1 MMTSRTRLAK
11 ELKEISKDKDPTIR
25 LAPDGENLLRWT
37 AQLQGPSETP
47 FETGTFTVSFVVPE
61 SYPLAP
67 PKASFVT
74 KIFHP
79 NVHFKTGEICLDIL
93 KTAWSPAWTLHSVC
107 RAILALMCNPEPDSP
122 LNCDAG
128 NMLRAGD
135 DIAYWSMARM
145 YTVDAAGGTCPAD
158 PYFPPVTENAET
170 DRWWWEKTSS
180 SLLSEGGSDQKDDA
194 GGGGGAEAAGAGTTP
209 TGPDERGAGVGGA
222 VGAGVGPTAG
232 ASGSGSGSGSGG
244 RGGNFAAADTAAG
257 RAAAAAQVDA
267 RAAAA
272 AAAAARFHASAAASR
287 AALKAADEAGGK
299 AGQ

>member
-1 MMTSRTRLAK
+1 MK
-11 ELKEISKDKDPTIR
+11 ELKEVSRDKDPTIV
-25 LAPDGENLLRWT
+25 LSPDGENLFKWT
-37 AQLQGPSETP
+37 AQLQGPLETP
-47 FETGTFTVSFVVPE
+47 FETGTFLVSFTVPE
-61 SYPLAP
+61 AYPLAP

-107 RAILALMCNPEPDSP
+107 RAILALLCNPEPDSP

-135 DIAYWSMARM
+135 DLGYWSMARM
-145 YTVDAAGGTCPAD
+145 YTVDAAGGKCAQEPHFPA
-158 PYFPPVTENAET
+158 VVENAET
-170 DRWWWEKTSS
+170 DRWWWEKKHPE
-180 SLLSEGGSDQKDDA
+180 EGGKDLSPGA
-194 GGGGGAEAAGAGTTP
+194 GGVGAGVEPAAAAAAGVGSGAATE
-209 TGPDERGAGVGGA
+209 TGAGAGVGA
-222 VGAGVGPTAG
+222 AAAG
-232 ASGSGSGSGSGG
+232 ASGSGGGGSRGG
-244 RGGNFAAADTAAG
+244 GGGGGGGNFAAADSTAAG
-257 RAAAAAQVDA
+257 RAASAAQVDA

-287 AALKAADEAGGK
+287 AALKAAEEA